1 MSAHLS
7 TRKSRLVWLLP
18 QVQRLFFEDR
28 FSHMISL
35 ALQYPRSGKE
45 TGQEQLPFLV
55 LH

>member
-7 TRKSRLVWLLP
+7 TRKSRLVWL
-18 QVQRLFFEDR
+18 LFFEDR